1 MNYLDDYD
9 LFEDNIATFG
19 ALSDLN
25 QPYSC
30 SAWANLAPS
39 GSGDIASDTG
49 YGIFNMLNSQSGFP
63 SFAFVDHNM
72 TVFHKA
78 NSAGTYAT
86 KNKIQEM
93 LDACAADG
101 LCGNADMDGDG
112 YTSDQDNCPND
123 YNPDQADADGDMVGD
138 VCDDCNNMS
147 GDINDDMIINILDVV
162 SVVNVILSG
171 GNGTECELLDADMDS
186 NGLVNVLD
194 AIQIIN
200 LVLGTSREEILDGT
214 ALISYEIDSNDL
226 ILKFKSDISITGIE
240 LAFSSDY
247 LLNIENDNN
256 NLYEATALDS
266 DIQRYVAFSMDNVS
280 FTNDDIEVTI
290 KDGSLLDIEDIH
302 VIASSNQ
309 GLEINTVWNVAE
321 IKTFK
326 LSQLQPNP
334 FNPVTQIQY
343 DVFKS
348 GSMQLAVYNILGQK
362 VAVLHDGFVNQG
374 SHMFT
379 WDAGSLSSGVYYVSM
394 FMDGHAETMKAMLV
408 K

>member
-1 MNYLDDYD
+1 MFGLFHDSWNAFPTFALLDH
-9 LFEDNIATFG
+9 T
-19 ALSDLN
+19 
-25 QPYSC
+25 
-30 SAWANLAPS
+30 
-39 GSGDIASDTG
+39 
-49 YGIFNMLNSQSGFP
+49 
-63 SFAFVDHNM
+63 M
-72 TVFHKA
+72 TVRAKPWTLDS
-78 NSAGTYAT
+78 NTNTSSCDGTNAT
-86 KNKIQEM
+86 IDGFSGGSTSNFIQQLIEE
-93 LDACAADG
+93 CG
-101 LCGNADMDGDG
+101 SLCEECSGTTDSDGDG
-112 YTSDQDNCPND
+112 I
-123 YNPDQADADGDMVGD
+123 ADE
-138 VCDDCNNMS
+138 CDDCNNMS
-147 GDINDDMIINILDVV
+147 GDINDDMTIDILDIVN
-162 SVVNVILSG
+162 VVNVILSG
-171 GNGTECELLDADMDS
+171 GSSGTECELADADMDS
-186 NGLVNVLD
+186 NGTINILD
-194 AIQIIN
+194 VIQIIN